1 MNKQKLLI
9 AITVSILLIASL
21 SSASPTNAGNYNRTN
36 AANYADYWAHDRNS
50 TYKNY
55 GSGCSNCN
63 DCTNFVS
70 QALYNGGYPMRTGNW
85 NTDSYFD
92 WWFRTVLLVKQNS
105 KTWSATDWFNVYVTQ
120 YPNEFQYVTSYSNLS
135 TADFF
140 LLDLNGDGSPD
151 HARFVVGNGYTST
164 DQSDY
169 TNGCGTNESIPS
181 QTYTLL
187 IDQHCVDRKHVAWN
201 YNLPGSVGRWYY
213 HVTW

>member
-1 MNKQKLLI
+1 MLKAKSDVVIVVPLMLFVMLLS
-9 AITVSILLIASL
+9 AIPVFAS
-21 SSASPTNAGNYNRTN
+21 NYNRTN
-36 AANYADYWAHDRNS
+36 AAAYADNWAHDRNS
-50 TYKNY
+50 AYKNY
-55 GSGCSNCN
+55 GTGCGCE

-70 QALYNGGYPMRTGNW
+70 QALYNGGYPMRTGSW
-85 NTDSYFD
+85 NTESYFE

-105 KTWSATDWFNVYVTQ
+105 KTWSATDWFNVYVAQ
-120 YPNEFQYVTSYSNLS
+120 YPGEFQYVISYANL
-135 TADFF
+135 AKGDFF

-164 DQSDY
+164 DQGDY
-169 TNGCGTNESIPS
+169 TDGCGVNNTIPS